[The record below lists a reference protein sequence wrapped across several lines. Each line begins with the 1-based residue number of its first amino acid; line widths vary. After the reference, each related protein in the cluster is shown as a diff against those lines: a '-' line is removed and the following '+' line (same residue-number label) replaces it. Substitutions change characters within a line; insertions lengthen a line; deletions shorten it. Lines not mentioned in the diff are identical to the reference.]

1 MAKFV
6 KLTNYYHGQL
16 TSPKGIILNI
26 DQIIFANIMPNRDG
40 LYEVKR
46 TDGHLLY
53 LDKNDAEKLFK
64 VIGAN
69 N

>member
-1 MAKFV
+1 MAKFI
-6 KLTNYYHGQL
+6 KLTNYYHGQKA
-16 TSPKGIILNI
+16 TPRGIALNI
-26 DQIIFANIMPNRDG
+26 EQIIFVNLMPNHDG

-64 VIGAN
+64 AISAN
-69 N
+69 S